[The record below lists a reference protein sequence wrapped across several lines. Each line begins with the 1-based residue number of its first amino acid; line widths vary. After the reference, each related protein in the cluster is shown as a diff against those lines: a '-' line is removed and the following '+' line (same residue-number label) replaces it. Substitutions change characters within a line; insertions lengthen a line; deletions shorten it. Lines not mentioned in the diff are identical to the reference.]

1 MYENTANVLI
11 WVAFILNLRKPNYI
25 IWHTREG
32 FDWKLELIELLNR
45 ERTTISGW
53 GFSNMKCLFGLSEV
67 RVQKISKNFYS
78 FMKNAIGP
86 ISLSRDQIHGLT
98 GPTTLTIVH
107 MGGDGHTKTPRI
119 SRDTRKLGPLE
130 GGGSGVQDGEHM
142 HICGWFMSMYGKITT
157 IL

>member
-1 MYENTANVLI
+1 
-11 WVAFILNLRKPNYI
+11 
-25 IWHTREG
+25 
-32 FDWKLELIELLNR
+32 
-45 ERTTISGW
+45 
-53 GFSNMKCLFGLSEV
+53 MKCLFGLSEV

-142 HICGWFMSMYGKITT
+142 HTCG
-157 IL
+157 